1 MVPRPARIRSR
12 HPGITTAFLTVALTV
27 AGCGEEAR
35 AAANGLIE
43 VAEATGNPAA
53 LSFALYAYGYAFGDA
68 DPAAALDAQRRGLV
82 IAQESGNRN
91 TETALREVW
100 PASRPSTATRWPR
113 STMSHLRSG
122 ISTTR
127 ATRP

>member
-1 MVPRPARIRSR
+1 MIARLMTKYFVVVI
-12 HPGITTAFLTVALTV
+12 
-27 AGCGEEAR
+27 
-35 AAANGLIE
+35 
-43 VAEATGNPAA
+43 
-53 LSFALYAYGYAFGDA
+53 YAYGYAFGDA
-68 DPAAALDAQRRGLV
+68 DPAAALDAQRRGLGSPRRAAA
-82 IAQESGNRN
+82 IPKHASR
-91 TETALREVW
+91 AVW